1 MIVEERRAPSRA
13 GFFQCRAMIGPRS
26 GGANWGEGERRTRL
40 RRYREPSFRILDTDI
55 KDKTAEKQSR
65 GAQSQRQGLA

>member
-1 MIVEERRAPSRA
+1 MPRHDWAPQRRREL
-13 GFFQCRAMIGPRS
+13 GGG
-26 GGANWGEGERRTRL
+26 GGARPARRTRL